1 MKVLKQLKSILEA
14 QCTAPRVIFELNAP
28 QVIFA
33 FAKTAPWVIFELN
46 APRVNFK
53 KNCTAGY
60 LCQNCTAG
68 SL

>member
-1 MKVLKQLKSILEA
+1 MLKQLKSILEA

-46 APRVNFK
+46 APQVNFK
-53 KNCTAGY
+53 TAGY
-60 LCQNCTAG
+60 LF
-68 SL
+68 